1 MYVASPH
8 LFSFHKSLSLAPQ
21 PAVAVLSFTCTS
33 TSSLA
38 PGASHPPPI
47 HLNHSDTDH
56 TAPVKALPPSE
67 EYYQRVRSVHE
78 EGGYGSIGY
87 RAPFSREESEKLL
100 LRTHTTAVSTDMLYR
115 LANQEGGFKPAK
127 FFSIDRVFRYVWFAM
142 TSFAAMGVRV
152 ERCI

>member
-1 MYVASPH
+1 M
-8 LFSFHKSLSLAPQ
+8 
-21 PAVAVLSFTCTS
+21 LSF
-33 TSSLA
+33 SLHRKPFLPSPLPT
-38 PGASHPPPI
+38 PGNARHI
-47 HLNHSDTDH
+47 NTDTP
-56 TAPVKALPPSE
+56 APVKALPPSE

-78 EGGYGSIGY
+78 DGGYGSIGY